1 MMLPVILLQL
11 IILVTSSPQSKTP
24 EIIENLDNVE
34 VGLPMAQALVDGENS
49 DLGEHPW
56 HVGIVREESKTGVL
70 GWIRHLEACSGQQ
83 HSVERQ

>member
-11 IILVTSSPQSKTP
+11 IILVTSSSQSKTP

-49 DLGEHPW
+49 DLG
-56 HVGIVREESKTGVL
+56 KY
-70 GWIRHLEACSGQQ
+70 
-83 HSVERQ
+83 